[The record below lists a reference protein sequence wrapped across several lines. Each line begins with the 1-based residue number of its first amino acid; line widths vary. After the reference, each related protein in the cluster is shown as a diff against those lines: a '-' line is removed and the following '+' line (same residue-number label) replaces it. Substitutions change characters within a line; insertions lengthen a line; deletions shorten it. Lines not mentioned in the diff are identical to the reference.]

1 MHIEPPTTVDCDAA
15 SNMAIRKPHP
25 AIASYSLLIFDWDGT
40 VMDSIGRIVSSLD
53 RAARLTGQLPV
64 LPPERLQAMIG
75 LSLEKGYQL
84 LYPGADPAW
93 YPSWIAHYRQQ
104 FVHDNPTPCQLFPGV
119 KDTLVALKA
128 QGFQL
133 AVATGKSRAGLDR
146 AMAET
151 GTQDLFVATRCADET
166 ASKPDPQMLDEVLAQ
181 TGIACE
187 KAIMIGDTGHDM
199 QLAVNADMARLA
211 VTWGV
216 EDHAS
221 LKTFGPVAVLDSLT
235 ALIDHAPVTTG

>member
-1 MHIEPPTTVDCDAA
+1 MTIEPTRAA
-15 SNMAIRKPHP
+15 ESELALTSANSRPHP

-84 LYPGADPAW
+84 LYPDADPAW

-181 TGIACE
+181 TGIARE

-221 LKTFGPVAVLDSLT
+221 LTTFGPVAVLDSLT
-235 ALIDHAPVTTG
+235 ALIDHAPVR

>member
-1 MHIEPPTTVDCDAA
+1 MNIEPPSAVDGDVA
-15 SNMAIRKPHP
+15 SNIGIRKPHP
-25 AIASYSLLIFDWDGT
+25 AIAPYSLLIFDWDGT

-53 RAARLTGQLPV
+53 AAARLTGQLPI
-64 LPPERLQAMIG
+64 LPPERLQSMIG

-84 LYPGADPAW
+84 LYPDADPAW
-93 YPSWIAHYRQQ
+93 YPNWIAHYRQQ
-104 FVHDNPTPCQLFPGV
+104 FVHDNPTPCQLYPGV
-119 KDTLVALKA
+119 KETLVELKA

-151 GTQDLFVATRCADET
+151 GTHDLFSVTRCADET

-181 TGIACE
+181 TGIPRDRAL
-187 KAIMIGDTGHDM
+187 MIGDTGHDM
-199 QLAVNADMARLA
+199 QLAINAGMARLA

-216 EDHAS
+216 EGAAS
-221 LKTFGPVAVLDSLT
+221 LSTYEPVAVLNSLNE
-235 ALIDHAPVTTG
+235 LMIERY

>member
-1 MHIEPPTTVDCDAA
+1 MTIELTRAA
-15 SNMAIRKPHP
+15 ESELALTSANSQPHP
-25 AIASYSLLIFDWDGT
+25 AIAPYSLLIFDWDGT

-64 LPPERLQAMIG
+64 LPPERLQTMIG

-84 LYPGADPAW
+84 LYPDADPAW
-93 YPSWIAHYRQQ
+93 YPNWIAHYRQQ
-104 FVHDNPTPCQLFPGV
+104 FVHDNLTPCQLYPGV

-128 QGFQL
+128 HGFQL

-181 TGIACE
+181 TGIARE
-187 KAIMIGDTGHDM
+187 KAMMIGDTGHDM

-216 EDHAS
+216 EDTAS
-221 LKTFGPVAVLDSLT
+221 LTPFAPVAVLDSLT
-235 ALIDHAPVTTG
+235 ALIDHTPVK

>member
-1 MHIEPPTTVDCDAA
+1 MTIEPTRAA
-15 SNMAIRKPHP
+15 ERELALTSANSQPHP
-25 AIASYSLLIFDWDGT
+25 AIAPYSLLIFDWDGT

-53 RAARLTGQLPV
+53 RAARLTGQLPK
-64 LPPERLQAMIG
+64 LPPERLQTMIG

-84 LYPGADPAW
+84 LYPDADPAW
-93 YPSWIAHYRQQ
+93 YPNWIAHYRQQ
-104 FVHDNPTPCQLFPGV
+104 FVHDNPTPCQLYPGV

-151 GTQDLFVATRCADET
+151 GTHDLFSVTRCADET

-181 TGIACE
+181 TGIPRD
-187 KAIMIGDTGHDM
+187 KALMIGDTGHDM
-199 QLAVNADMARLA
+199 QLAINADIARLA

-216 EDHAS
+216 EGAAS
-221 LKTFGPVAVLDSLT
+221 LSTYEPVAVLNSLNELVMER
-235 ALIDHAPVTTG
+235 A